1 MEFGLLKTKIEE
13 SLIKSYANKGI
24 KKDMFLFNE
33 LVLENKSVARLYFL
47 YDELSSNKDIDD
59 VVANEFINESV
70 KMYNQISKEIS
81 KNSLKEIEMWV
92 GHIKCENKYKDIDNL
107 FSKSLLSLED
117 KLKSK
122 LSIVETLKK
131 KKENLTETKLNL
143 PLEKIVEVANKT
155 VNEYLS
161 QIDESEKKNILKVL
175 KEDDSKLEIEYNVI
189 KESVISRLTNLK
201 SNETDSEVL
210 TTIQETIN
218 KVEKEEYTKNN
229 YLKLKNLNNTI

>member
-13 SLIKSYANKGI
+13 SLIKSYTNKGI